1 MYLGSVLVLG
11 LYPPL
16 VGVFD
21 VETVVLRAAP
31 VLTPLFGV
39 LGATVAEG
47 MEEAIMGN
55 VRAPAADLHAFVA
68 ALDVERPLSFLG
80 TVTGFGFGC

>member
-1 MYLGSVLVLG
+1 MYLGGVLVLG

-21 VETVVLRAAP
+21 VETVVLRAAA
-31 VLTPLFGV
+31 VLTPLFGT

-47 MEEAIMGN
+47 AEEAVVGN
-55 VRAPAADLHAFVA
+55 VGAPAADLHAFVA
-68 ALDVERPLSFLG
+68 ALDVERPLGLLG
-80 TVTGFGFGC
+80 TVIGFGFRC